1 MRVMLLD
8 PGPAVTDAFMAVQYF
23 KLPPA
28 GLPYLAA
35 LLEEAGHEVTIISV
49 PQRFGFHTDD
59 DSYWRRLATIN
70 DFLAR
75 VEPDVLGVSI
85 VSGEAYMGAMD
96 MIRAYKEARPG
107 RRVVAGG
114 PHASAVWRDM
124 LEDEPSIDAVVIGE
138 GEETLPE
145 LLQAFQSGK
154 DLREVHGIGFR
165 DNGRIEATGSRPP
178 ARNLGRYPLP
188 VFHALDY
195 SERYAVVPIFSSR
208 GCPFKCEFCA
218 EYLMSH
224 GLWRSYGPERVL
236 QMMDAGLRVISARV
250 VAFLDPIFGVNKP
263 EMMSLLNRIS
273 DRWPEGPPVW
283 SAQMRIDTLETGDLD
298 VFGSS
303 GALSFSFGLESGSP
317 RMLRIMNKSASAE
330 EYLDTYIRKIKLL
343 AQLDI
348 LMEFNVM
355 LGFPGEN
362 HESLMETLEFAQRL
376 KEIRPDKIIFRFPIY
391 TPYPGTSSYLK
402 SDQYTRTF
410 GTRFKNMSWWKQ
422 RIGSPG
428 SARQFLVDP
437 SKDLTA
443 EDLKEVKSTFQGLLG
458 STRVHD
464 GQFFLDLVR
473 KRDNTDLAS
482 TGLLTYQDYEKI
494 IPDWSHLMMGLL
506 TGQ

>member
-59 DSYWRRLATIN
+59 DTYWSRLATVT

-75 VEPDVLGVSI
+75 TEPEVLGVSI
-85 VSGEAYMGAMD
+85 VSGEAHMGAMD
-96 MIRAYKEARPG
+96 IIHAYKEARPD
-107 RRVVAGG
+107 RLVVVGG

-124 LEDEPSIDAVVIGE
+124 IEDEPSIDALVVGE

-145 LLQAFQSGK
+145 LLQAFQSGR
-154 DLREVHGIGFR
+154 DLREVRGIGFR
-165 DNGRIEATGSRPP
+165 NNGRIEATPSRPP
-178 ARNLGRYPLP
+178 ARDLGHYPLP
-188 VFHALDY
+188 LFHALDY
-195 SERYAVVPIFSSR
+195 SERYAVIPIFSSR

-218 EYLMSH
+218 EYIMSH
-224 GLWRSYGPERVL
+224 GLWRSYSPERVL
-236 QMMDAGLRVISARV
+236 QMMDGGLRVINARV
-250 VAFLDPIFGVNKP
+250 IAFLDPIFGVNKA
-263 EMMSLLNRIS
+263 EMMSLLKMIS

-298 VFGSS
+298 IFKRS

-317 RMLRIMNKSASAE
+317 RMLRIMNKSPSAE
-330 EYLDTYIRKIKLL
+330 QYLDTYVSKIKLL
-343 AQLDI
+343 AQLDV
-348 LMEFNVM
+348 LMEFNLM

-376 KEIRPDKIIFRFPIY
+376 KDICPDRIIFRFPIY
-391 TPYPGTSSYLK
+391 TPYPGTLSYSK
-402 SDQYTRTF
+402 SRQYARTF
-410 GTRFKNMSWWKQ
+410 GTRFKNMKWWKQ
-422 RIGSPG
+422 RMGGPG

-443 EDLKEVKSTFQGLLG
+443 EDLKEVKSTFQALLG
-458 STRVHD
+458 STRVYD

-473 KRDNTDLAS
+473 KKDNTDLAS

-494 IPDWSHLMMGLL
+494 IPDWSRVMMGLL
-506 TGQ
+506 SGP